1 MIEGMRLFIYDT
13 LWRGFLLLLL
23 YVSIQNSVFNFA
35 SLDSL
40 TITIGCFLLAERI
53 YFYTKYWQFITMPYA
68 LKLISRSTNDARNNK
83 VFLDQFVKFDKK
95 TKTAY
100 FYNRSAINCE
110 EYQINRLNEIVHYLG
125 IHDKPVEVD
134 IKPYKHKYVVLK
146 FYTLHKN
153 IETESP
159 LFHLKKEHI
168 FYGFFKDGK
177 YYLPIQAQ
185 THMITV
191 GESGSGKSNFMNLL
205 IFSLLYNEKLLD
217 FIIMIDL
224 KAPELSRY
232 NGLSYI
238 KFIDNVEEV
247 DTIFHE
253 LKELMNNRF
262 QHMKQKNLLVYDGKP
277 IFVII
282 DEVGTIGT
290 YHDKKIK
297 DSIFANMID
306 IFQKGRAAK
315 IILLLFAQ
323 KIDSTNI
330 PTNVL
335 TNIQSKVLMKTD
347 SDFNMNNTIGTQE
360 DIQLIT
366 KTKVADFN
374 KGRAILKD
382 GLTSDKNLI
391 QVPYIR
397 ESVQNMMIEFFKLS
411 ESK

>member
-1 MIEGMRLFIYDT
+1 M
-13 LWRGFLLLLL
+13 
-23 YVSIQNSVFNFA
+23 
-35 SLDSL
+35 
-40 TITIGCFLLAERI
+40 
-53 YFYTKYWQFITMPYA
+53 
-68 LKLISRSTNDARNNK
+68 
-83 VFLDQFVKFDKK
+83 
-95 TKTAY
+95 
-100 FYNRSAINCE
+100 
-110 EYQINRLNEIVHYLG
+110 G
-125 IHDKPVEVD
+125 IHDKSVEVD
-134 IKPYKHKYVVLK
+134 IKPYKSKFVTLK

-168 FYGFFKDGK
+168 FYGFYKDGK
-177 YYLPIQAQ
+177 YYLPIKDQ

-232 NGLSYI
+232 EGLSYV
-238 KFIDNVEEV
+238 KFIDKMDEV
-247 DTIFHE
+247 DTMFSE
-253 LKELMNNRF
+253 LKEIMNTRF
-262 QHMKQKNLLVYDGKP
+262 QYMKEKNLLVYDGKP
-277 IFVII
+277 IFVIV

-297 DSIFANMID
+297 DSIFANMIEL
-306 IFQKGRAAK
+306 FQKGRAAK

-335 TNIQSKVLMKTD
+335 ANIQSKVLMKTD
-347 SDFNMNNTIGTQE
+347 SDFNVNNTMGTQE

-366 KTKVADFN
+366 KVKVADFN
-374 KGRAILKD
+374 KGRAIIKD

-397 ESVQNMMIEFFKLS
+397 ENMQNMMIKFFKLS
-411 ESK
+411 ETK

>member
-1 MIEGMRLFIYDT
+1 MIEGIRLFIYDV
-13 LWRGFLLLLL
+13 LLRGFLLLLV
-23 YVSIQNSVFNFA
+23 YVAFQNSVFNFT
-35 SLDSL
+35 SLDTLS
-40 TITIGCFLLAERI
+40 IIIGCILLCERI

-68 LKLISRSTNDARNNK
+68 LKLISRSTNDSRDNK

-95 TKTAY
+95 TKIAY

-125 IHDKPVEVD
+125 IHDKPIELD
-134 IKPYKHKYVVLK
+134 IKPYKHKYVTLK
-146 FYTLHKN
+146 FYPLHKN
-153 IETESP
+153 IETELP
-159 LFHLKKEHI
+159 LFHLKNEQI
-168 FYGFFKDGK
+168 FYGFYKDGK
-177 YYLPIQAQ
+177 YYLPIKDQ

-232 NGLSYI
+232 NGLSYV

-247 DTIFHE
+247 DAMFSE

-262 QHMKQKNLLVYDGKP
+262 QYMKEKNLLVYDGKP
-277 IFVII
+277 IFTII

-297 DSIFANMID
+297 DSIFANMIEL
-306 IFQKGRAAK
+306 FQKGRAAK

-323 KIDSTNI
+323 KIDSSNI

-360 DIQLIT
+360 DVQLIT
-366 KTKVADFN
+366 KTSVADFN
-374 KGRAILKD
+374 KGRAIVKD

-397 ESVQNMMIEFFKLS
+397 ENIQNMMIKFFKVS
-411 ESK
+411 ETK

>member
-1 MIEGMRLFIYDT
+1 MIEAIRLFIYDT
-13 LWRGFLLLLL
+13 FLRGFLLLLL

-35 SLDSL
+35 SLDTLS
-40 TITIGCFLLAERI
+40 IIIGCILLCERI
-53 YFYTKYWQFITMPYA
+53 YFYTKYWHFITMPYA
-68 LKLISRSTNDARNNK
+68 LKLISKSTNDAKDNK
-83 VFLDQFVKFDKK
+83 VFLDQFVKFNKK

-110 EYQINRLNEIVHYLG
+110 EYQINRLNEIIHYLG
-125 IHDKPVEVD
+125 IHDKAIELD
-134 IKPYKHKYVVLK
+134 IKPFENKYVTLK

-159 LFHLKKEHI
+159 LFHLKHEQI
-168 FYGFFKDGK
+168 FYGFYKDGK
-177 YYLPIQAQ
+177 YYLPIKDQ

-205 IFSLLYNEKLLD
+205 IFSLLYNEKFLD

-232 NGLSYI
+232 DGLSYV
-238 KFIDNVEEV
+238 KFIDNVVEV
-247 DTIFHE
+247 DTIFCE

-262 QHMKQKNLLVYDGKP
+262 QYMKKENLLVYDGKP

-297 DSIFANMID
+297 DAIFANMIEL
-306 IFQKGRAAK
+306 FQKGRAAK

-366 KTKVADFN
+366 KTRVSDFN
-374 KGRAILKD
+374 KGRAIVKD

-397 ESVQNMMIEFFKLS
+397 ESVQNLMIKFFKVS
-411 ESK
+411 ER

>member
-1 MIEGMRLFIYDT
+1 MIEGIRLFSYDI
-13 LWRGFLLLLL
+13 LLRGFLLLLL

-35 SLDSL
+35 SLDTLS
-40 TITIGCFLLAERI
+40 IIIGCILLCERI

-68 LKLISRSTNDARNNK
+68 LKMVSRSTNDARDNK

-95 TKTAY
+95 TKIAY
-100 FYNRSAINCE
+100 FWNRSAINCE

-134 IKPYKHKYVVLK
+134 IKPYKHKYVTLK

-153 IETESP
+153 IETELP
-159 LFHLKKEHI
+159 LFHLKHEQI
-168 FYGFFKDGK
+168 FYGFYKDGK
-177 YYLPIQAQ
+177 YYLPIKDQ

-232 NGLSYI
+232 DGLSYV
-238 KFIDNVEEV
+238 KFIDNVVEV
-247 DTIFHE
+247 DAMFHE

-290 YHDKKIK
+290 YYDKKIK

-347 SDFNMNNTIGTQE
+347 SDFNVNNTIGMQE
-360 DIQLIT
+360 EIQLIT
-366 KTKVADFN
+366 KVKVSDFN
-374 KGRAILKD
+374 KGRFIVKD

-397 ESVQNMMIEFFKLS
+397 ESVQNMMIKFFKAS
-411 ESK
+411 ETK